1 MTKKWIAINLMLLLG
16 AGLLGWQLKGA
27 IESFKAEN
35 NIAKIQPARKKAGP
49 ENARPP
55 AQPPQKYNEA
65 QFSAIYNQNLFAQSR
80 KLDEPE
86 NANQQPE
93 ARELQNPPIL
103 VGAMIAGSKKTALI
117 IDTSSQSGLHKT
129 QTMQIGDMY
138 QGFTIADI
146 TERDIVLEYGA
157 SRKVIPLSDTSKPA
171 QMGKTPILQTRIVSF
186 GAPVGGG
193 QGANAGGIGVF
204 NGGNNRAG
212 AAQVWRGPR
221 EPAAGRSHATAG
233 RGSRGQSTGT
243 ADRGVC
249 WPGQFVPKPVHQC
262 AEPDNYQYTVWTNCD
277 STCCPHFAPATGEKV
292 INIVLKRKSRANH

>member
-1 MTKKWIAINLMLLLG
+1 VTKKWIAINLMLLLG

-27 IESFKAEN
+27 IESFKAAN

-212 AAQVWRGPR
+212 AAQVGGARGNPQQVVPMQQ
-221 EPAAGRSHATAG
+221 PAGARGANQPAQQTAV
-233 RGSRGQSTGT
+233 SVGQGNLYPNQFINAQNQIITNT
-243 ADRGVC
+243 
-249 WPGQFVPKPVHQC
+249 PFGQIVTQPVVPTLPQQPV
-262 AEPDNYQYTVWTNCD
+262 
-277 STCCPHFAPATGEKV
+277 K
-292 INIVLKRKSRANH
+292 K

>member
-1 MTKKWIAINLMLLLG
+1 VTKKWIAINLMLLLG

-35 NIAKIQPARKKAGP
+35 NIAKIQPAKKKTGP
-49 ENARPP
+49 ENVRPP

-65 QFSAIYNQNLFAQSR
+65 QFSSIYNQNLFAQSR

-93 ARELQNPPIL
+93 TRELQNPPIL

-129 QTMQIGDMY
+129 QTMRIGDIY
-138 QGFTIADI
+138 QGFTITDI

-204 NGGNNRAG
+204 NGVNNRAG
-212 AAQVWRGPR
+212 AGQNPAGARGNPQQVVPMQQAGGARGANQPAQ
-221 EPAAGRSHATAG
+221 
-233 RGSRGQSTGT
+233 QI
-243 ADRGVC
+243 GV
-249 WPGQFVPKPVHQC
+249 
-262 AEPDNYQYTVWTNCD
+262 
-277 STCCPHFAPATGEKV
+277 PATQQGNLYPNQFINSQNQV
-292 INIVLKRKSRANH
+292 ITNTPFGQIVTQPIVPTPVKK